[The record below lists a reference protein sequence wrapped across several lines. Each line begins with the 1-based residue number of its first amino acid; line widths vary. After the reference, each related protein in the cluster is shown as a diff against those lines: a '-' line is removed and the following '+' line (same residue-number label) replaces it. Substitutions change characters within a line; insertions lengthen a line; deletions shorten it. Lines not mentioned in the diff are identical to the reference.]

1 MNSTST
7 PTTGDTSPPPERVP
21 LTQSPWLVFV
31 APFVVYLLL
40 TQLDPSP
47 PERAPAAAAAD
58 QATTASPPAASGAPA
73 DAAPATSAPSEP
85 ATSRDGADQTKTE
98 TGGSGLLGLEYR
110 HYPLVYTLKIALT
123 FGVMLFALPG
133 YRQIPFRVSWL
144 APMVGAIGA
153 PIWIGLCRL
162 ETTLLPALGL
172 DWLGDTSA
180 RTGFNPLVELA
191 DNPAWAYGF
200 LAIRFFGL
208 VIVVAVVEEFF
219 LRGFLI
225 RFLTRADWWNVPL
238 GVATAFPLVAMTIA
252 AALSHPPAEYLAA
265 VVWFSLVSWLM
276 LRTRSLWDCVVAHGV
291 TNLLLGLYVVFS
303 GSWEL
308 M

>member
-1 MNSTST
+1 MNSTKST
-7 PTTGDTSPPPERVP
+7 DANASDQPPAAASGRR
-21 LTQSPWLVFV
+21 SPWLVYV
-31 APFVVYLLL
+31 VPFVVYLGL
-40 TQLDPSP
+40 TQLEPAP
-47 PERAPAAAAAD
+47 PEKLQDSAATPAAVAAQQADVTAPNGPAETPEPDKPATEPAAAKVEK
-58 QATTASPPAASGAPA
+58 GF
-73 DAAPATSAPSEP
+73 
-85 ATSRDGADQTKTE
+85 
-98 TGGSGLLGLEYR
+98 LGLEYR

-123 FGVMLFALPG
+123 FGIMLLAWPG
-133 YRQIPFRVSWL
+133 YREVPFRVTLL
-144 APMVGAIGA
+144 ALVIGAVGA
-153 PIWIGLCRL
+153 PIWIGLCRV
-162 ETTLLPALGL
+162 ETSLLPALGL

-180 RTGFNPLVELA
+180 RTGFNPLKELA

-208 VIVVAVVEEFF
+208 VVVVAVIEEFF

-225 RFLTRADWWNVPL
+225 RFLMRGDWWNVPL
-238 GVATAFPLVAMTIA
+238 GTATPFALVAMTIA
-252 AALSHPPAEYLAA
+252 AALSHPPSEYLAA

-276 LRTRSLWDCVVAHGV
+276 LKTKSLWDCVIAHGV